1 MTSCGHSFCLQ
12 CIRPMTDQFLEE
24 WNCPLCQTP
33 QTVSPQQMSRNY
45 TLEQV
50 LQSLSL
56 NDQQE
61 KIDRAQH
68 KLNVIVETMIVEMT
82 DLQLK
87 INELIEKQPDQF
99 TGKILTRDFLFQGK
113 SSICF
118 VFPQFFIS
126 VPVWINVQVNS
137 RYPVQKHKKER
148 EDWFGES
155 FELTGFRNGA
165 PYYSDPEAKY
175 YIHYRKDKTWQMSGA
190 NRFREENGIY
200 YFQIET
206 SG

>member
-12 CIRPMTDQFLEE
+12 CIRHLADQSEE

-33 QTVSPQQMSRNY
+33 QTVRAQQLSRNF

-68 KLNVIVETMIVEMT
+68 KLYILVEAMISEIN
-82 DLQLK
+82 DHQLK

-99 TGKILTRDFLFQGK
+99 TGDILTRDFLYQHCKLF
-113 SSICF
+113 
-118 VFPQFFIS
+118 
-126 VPVWINVQVNS
+126 
-137 RYPVQKHKKER
+137 H
-148 EDWFGES
+148 
-155 FELTGFRNGA
+155 
-165 PYYSDPEAKY
+165 
-175 YIHYRKDKTWQMSGA
+175 
-190 NRFREENGIY
+190 
-200 YFQIET
+200 
-206 SG
+206 

>member
-1 MTSCGHSFCLQ
+1 MQ
-12 CIRPMTDQFLEE
+12 CIRPLAGQSEE

-33 QTVSPQQMSRNY
+33 QTVSPQQMPRNY

-68 KLNVIVETMIVEMT
+68 KLNVIFESMMTEMT

-99 TGKILTRDFLFQGK
+99 TGNILSRDFLFQRK
-113 SSICF
+113 FFQELSMVFFTF
-118 VFPQFFIS
+118 V
-126 VPVWINVQVNS
+126 
-137 RYPVQKHKKER
+137 
-148 EDWFGES
+148 
-155 FELTGFRNGA
+155 L
-165 PYYSDPEAKY
+165 
-175 YIHYRKDKTWQMSGA
+175 
-190 NRFREENGIY
+190 
-200 YFQIET
+200 
-206 SG
+206 